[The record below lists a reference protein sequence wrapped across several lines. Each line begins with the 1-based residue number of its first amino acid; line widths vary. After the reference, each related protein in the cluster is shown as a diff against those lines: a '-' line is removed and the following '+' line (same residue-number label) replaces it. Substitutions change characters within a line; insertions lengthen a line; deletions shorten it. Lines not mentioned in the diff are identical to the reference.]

1 MTHNKLLLAG
11 EMLVAASN
19 SYKEASTDI
28 DYIKCIL
35 LAGAV
40 INICYPLIEEL
51 GGKSKQRSSA
61 ELATF
66 LMERSGNVFKGKQKA
81 KQVSRF
87 IGFSNFAY
95 NSLKHTG
102 DKTKDVLPSD
112 DLYFESNLK
121 IEAERIIIDAISDF
135 IGVPFSQSLIN
146 THFSDDLLDLLS
158 SNWPS

>member
-1 MTHNKLLLAG
+1 MIHNKLLLAG

-19 SYKEASTDI
+19 SYKAASTDI

-40 INICYPLIEEL
+40 INISYPLIEEL

-66 LMERSGNVFKGKQKA
+66 LMERSGHVFEGKQKA
-81 KQVSRF
+81 KQISRF

-146 THFSDDLLDLLS
+146 THFSDELLDLLS

>member
-1 MTHNKLLLAG
+1 M
-11 EMLVAASN
+11 AASN

-87 IGFSNFAY
+87 IGFSKFAY

>member
-1 MTHNKLLLAG
+1 M
-11 EMLVAASN
+11 AASN